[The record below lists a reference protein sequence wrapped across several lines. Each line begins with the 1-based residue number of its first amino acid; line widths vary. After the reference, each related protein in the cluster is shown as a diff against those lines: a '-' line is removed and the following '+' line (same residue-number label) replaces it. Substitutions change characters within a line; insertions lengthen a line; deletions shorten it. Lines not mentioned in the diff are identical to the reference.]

1 MLISYHREMWKQ
13 TECKLKNQARAGETV
28 TNPGSHREIV
38 TNPGLQKGNSN
49 KFSGKATVKRRQVL
63 MFCFLGSEGR
73 KNIVY
78 VVLVVAITKENGWPI
93 LLRSSFFLGCWQ
105 PEDLKSLLHT
115 ISRNAGWKYNNYLS
129 KDVAKI
135 AEEKVSRAE
144 WRSPLKTW
152 QLASVENGTVQT
164 QNHRTWGQSWDAMT
178 CKSCWYFYSQV
189 LNGCTQSEMWSA
201 NYIICIH

>member
-1 MLISYHREMWKQ
+1 MLISYRREMWKQ

-93 LLRSSFFLGCWQ
+93 LLRSSFFW
-105 PEDLKSLLHT
+105 
-115 ISRNAGWKYNNYLS
+115 
-129 KDVAKI
+129 DVG
-135 AEEKVSRAE
+135 S
-144 WRSPLKTW
+144 
-152 QLASVENGTVQT
+152 Q
-164 QNHRTWGQSWDAMT
+164 RTWKASSTQYREMLGENITITCLKMWPKSQRRKSPGQSKGVPW
-178 CKSCWYFYSQV
+178 KPGS
-189 LNGCTQSEMWSA
+189 
-201 NYIICIH
+201 